1 MFLVLLR
8 LSVRTINTV
17 LNINAGE
24 PADVKLPGRFTTI
37 HVQSGDV
44 YIDLKIYCPKTYFEL
59 PGPSDTSLR
68 SILPLVAWIETLVEY

>member
-37 HVQSGDV
+37 HVVQSDDV

-59 PGPSDTSLR
+59 PGPSETSLR
-68 SILPLVAWIETLVEY
+68 SILPLVD